1 MLSARLQ
8 ARCPSAKAIG
18 IARAAG
24 YALEFTKPGRDMS
37 GKATLVDGDTGAST
51 PGVLFEIARSD
62 LPNLDE
68 VEGNGYRR
76 HDRFAVELNGTDDQ
90 VYAVTYLA
98 FATDPHL
105 RPFDWYLALVI
116 AGAIQN
122 RLDERHV
129 KGLREIEYIRDV
141 NLDNKWRTE
150 ALRAF
155 AREGISDYEF
165 MLK

>member
-1 MLSARLQ
+1 MLAARLQ
-8 ARCPSAKAIG
+8 ARCPSARVVG
-18 IARAAG
+18 TARAAG
-24 YALEFTKPGRDMS
+24 YALEFSKPGRDMS
-37 GKATLVDGDTGAST
+37 GKATLVVGDTGASV

-76 HDRFAVELNGTDDQ
+76 HDGFAVELTGADDRFK
-90 VYAVTYLA
+90 ASTYLA
-98 FATDPHL
+98 VATDPRL

-116 AGAIQN
+116 AGAVQN

-129 KGLREIEYIRDV
+129 KGLWETEYVRDE
-141 NLDNKWRTE
+141 NPNNRWRAE

-155 AREGISDYEF
+155 AREGISDYN
-165 MLK
+165 LLLR